1 MEKNELL
8 SLTFEEA
15 LKRLEDVVD
24 TLESGEVPLEKAIDL
39 FQDGML
45 LSQVCSQKLDNV
57 EQKIETLLE
66 GSDGLVVKTFELEED
81 REVKLFHLQDYLT
94 EKKRQFE
101 QALPAF
107 LPTIGIPP
115 MLAESMEYSLYAGG
129 KRIRPILVLATLESF
144 GKDSQIGLP
153 VACAVEMIHTYSLI
167 HDDLP
172 AMDNDDFRRG
182 KPTNHKQYGEATAI
196 LAGDGLLTEAF
207 RSVCGLQERGVEPTT
222 VLNIICELSRYAG
235 PQGMVGGQ
243 MADLLG
249 EGKQLQLSELQYIHQ
264 HKTAD
269 LVIFCIRA
277 GAYLSGAS
285 NEQMELLTTF
295 GRNIGL
301 AFQIQ
306 DDILDVYGE
315 EAKLGKAVGSD
326 AANGKSTYP
335 SLLGLEESQRQLNQL
350 LEEAKEA
357 LYKAE
362 IETHLLEAL
371 ADFIVQRDQ

>member
-1 MEKNELL
+1 M
-8 SLTFEEA
+8 
-15 LKRLEDVVD
+15 
-24 TLESGEVPLEKAIDL
+24 
-39 FQDGML
+39 
-45 LSQVCSQKLDNV
+45 
-57 EQKIETLLE
+57 
-66 GSDGLVVKTFELEED
+66 
-81 REVKLFHLQDYLT
+81 KLFHLQDYLT

-115 MLAESMEYSLYAGG
+115 MLAESIGIFPLCGRKKNSPYLSVSYTGIVWERL
-129 KRIRPILVLATLESF
+129 
-144 GKDSQIGLP
+144 QIGLP

-207 RSVCGLQERGVEPTT
+207 RSVCGLQDRGVEPTT

-269 LVIFCIRA
+269 LVIFCVRA
-277 GAYLSGAS
+277 GAFLSGAS
-285 NEQMELLTTF
+285 NEQIELLTTF

-306 DDILDVYGE
+306 DDILDIYGE
-315 EAKLGKAVGSD
+315 EAKLGKALGSD
-326 AANGKSTYP
+326 AAKGKSTYP

-362 IETHLLEAL
+362 IETYLLEAL